1 MLGFREPEGR
11 ADEREVREAHE
22 REAGK
27 ARAFTDT
34 GSQPPCSREFR
45 SRSTEKRRGSI
56 CQPPGARRPASRRRG
71 SRNRA
76 SSRRAR
82 LSALFGRDARPKLK

>member
-56 CQPPGARRPASRRRG
+56 CQPPR
-71 SRNRA
+71 RA
-76 SSRRAR
+76 SSCVSSSGQPKSSTRAVVR
-82 LSALFGRDARPKLK
+82 VVRT